1 VGAIWRSR
9 IAHDVA
15 NFANDT
21 LPTSEKHLHL
31 EAMTQFYVTTEA
43 DVRRCKESLDAGTS
57 VRVAGRAADG
67 KTTTF
72 EGVVQSVE
80 EDVKRDP
87 DKRWRVTLRD

>member
-1 VGAIWRSR
+1 
-9 IAHDVA
+9 
-15 NFANDT
+15 
-21 LPTSEKHLHL
+21 
-31 EAMTQFYVTTEA
+31 MTQFYVTTEA
-43 DVRRCKESLDAGTS
+43 DVRRCKESLHAGTS

-67 KTTTF
+67 KTTMF